1 MLVPCFTANY
11 FVLPASGTRGG
22 MILAASNRFFALSNY
37 QATPGTISA
46 SVSMLNDRIAWTIT
60 CVYGPQGESEKV
72 AFIEELRALSATTG
86 RQWLLLGDF
95 NLITKAAD
103 KSNANINHRLI
114 GKFRGALDFMQLK
127 ELRMCGRRFT
137 WSNEQANLVMTKI
150 DHVFHSDDWDLLF
163 PNAHLQAISTT
174 CSDHAPLFLQGCV
187 DNARKP
193 SFKFE
198 EFWLRLPGFHDAVAA
213 VWNKLVLSR
222 DALRTIHIK
231 LCRTAKALRKW
242 QKERVGV
249 LNTQIAVAK
258 EIIWRLDVAEEGRP
272 LSESERVLRRQ
283 LKASYLGLLAI
294 QKTIRTNVGLAITTE
309 DKERALLDHF
319 QGHLGRPTRR
329 SKRLAWENIGMQRHD
344 LSQLDSPFDEEEI
357 KEAVFSMPSVKV
369 PGPDGFIGAFFKS
382 CWEIIKTDV
391 VAAILQLADLRGD
404 CVGLINSANIIL
416 LPKKADATRIGD
428 YRPISLIHII
438 SKIFSKLLANR
449 LAPLP
454 PR

>member
-1 MLVPCFTANY
+1 MAQSDVKIICWNVRGLNSRARRDAVRDIVCDSHASIVCLQETKLQLVDDSIIREMLGPCFTANY

-22 MILAASNRFFALSNY
+22 MILAASDRFFVLSNC

-103 KSNANINHRLI
+103 KSIANINCRLI

-137 WSNEQANLVMTKI
+137 WSNKQANPVMTKI

-213 VWNKLVLSR
+213 VWNKPVLSR
-222 DALRTIHIK
+222 DALRTISNCAEPRR
-231 LCRTAKALRKW
+231 LCANGKKR
-242 QKERVGV
+242 
-249 LNTQIAVAK
+249 
-258 EIIWRLDVAEEGRP
+258 
-272 LSESERVLRRQ
+272 
-283 LKASYLGLLAI
+283 GL
-294 QKTIRTNVGLAITTE
+294 
-309 DKERALLDHF
+309 
-319 QGHLGRPTRR
+319 
-329 SKRLAWENIGMQRHD
+329 
-344 LSQLDSPFDEEEI
+344 
-357 KEAVFSMPSVKV
+357 VF
-369 PGPDGFIGAFFKS
+369 
-382 CWEIIKTDV
+382 
-391 VAAILQLADLRGD
+391 
-404 CVGLINSANIIL
+404 
-416 LPKKADATRIGD
+416 
-428 YRPISLIHII
+428 
-438 SKIFSKLLANR
+438 
-449 LAPLP
+449 
-454 PR
+454 